1 MTEEQQTDEEKE
13 KLKKRNKKFRKKL
26 TKLSIQLLF
35 LAFICFIGGIALVAI
50 QRNNSDFR
58 LDDFFKDSP
67 SASSLGE
74 AFYTH
79 YYWPN
84 YGVGIWSSVF
94 TFISGFIS
102 FYGLKEKFHRSL
114 IVVHIASCF
123 VSIPM
128 EFSSFVIA
136 AWIASLYT
144 STYNNLPYLILNVLV
159 SVLCLIKMTLLLLS
173 VVTGFKAVPNCLT
186 FASTQL
192 NSRYQNVEAHQI
204 RMQTLQPGMHQPQV
218 MMTNRGPMLV
228 QNMPLATPQ
237 PAGYPMGAVPQPAG
251 YPMGSVPQPPG
262 YPMGAVPPPQGP
274 PPSYSEPT
282 KR

>member
-1 MTEEQQTDEEKE
+1 MTEEQQTDEEKK

-26 TKLSIQLLF
+26 RKLSKLLLF
-35 LAFICFIGGIALVAI
+35 LALTCITGGIALVVI
-50 QRNNSDFR
+50 QRRNSDFR
-58 LDDFFKDSP
+58 VDDFFSDSGMF
-67 SASSLGE
+67 SHLGE

-102 FYGLKEKFHRSL
+102 FYGLREKFHRSL

-136 AWIASLYT
+136 AWISSLYT
-144 STYNNLPYLILNVLV
+144 STYENLAYLVLNVVV
-159 SVLCLIKMTLLLLS
+159 SVLCFIKMILLVIS
-173 VVTGFKAVPNCLT
+173 VVTGFKAVPNCCT

-204 RMQTLQPGMHQPQV
+204 RMQTMQPGMHTMQPGMHTMQPGMHTMQPGMQQPQV

-237 PAGYPMGAVPQPAG
+237 PA
-251 YPMGSVPQPPG
+251 S
-262 YPMGAVPPPQGP
+262 YPMGAVPPPQVP

-282 KR
+282 KM